1 MPHIQQL
8 DPHVADL
15 IAAGEVVERP
25 ASVVKELVENAIDA
39 GAETVTVEIQ
49 RGGMSLIRVTDNGC
63 GIAADEA
70 ETAFLRHATS
80 KIRTEHDLEAIGTL
94 GFRGEA
100 LAAIAAVSRVELLTR
115 TAEEDLGAA
124 LSLEG
129 GEVVSREEA
138 GCPVGTTMVVRD
150 LFFNTPARLKF
161 MKKDAA
167 EGAAVFAMVQRLAL
181 AHPEVSMKF
190 LRDGKQELL
199 TPGDG
204 QMKSAV
210 YSVLGRDLALGLIEV
225 KGSGEDMTVTGF
237 TSLPA
242 CCRPTRGYQHFFVN
256 GRYVKSRTMMAA
268 LEEAYQNQKM
278 VGKFPAC
285 VLYLT
290 CRLSS
295 VDVNVHPTKQ
305 EVKFGNERQV
315 FSAVYYA
322 VLSALEGDKSH
333 VQAQVGRPAGRL
345 APTAGHDTVTP
356 NQTTFRTMTAQEY
369 RKSAA
374 GTKSGLPLHDF
385 AAPKAAAPA
394 APVSRP
400 KPETRTA
407 ESRPIFQAPVRE
419 IPRTVPEKPAVSVE
433 KPAETVI
440 PAPEKT
446 PAPIP
451 EEKVIF
457 PEPVELPEEKPVSPV
472 QEVPA
477 PEVQPEPESVPVQ
490 PREEEI
496 PWRVAGEVL
505 NTYIIVEQGD
515 KVLLID
521 KHAAHERMN
530 FDRLKAQGY
539 QPMVQNLLTPA
550 VFTPP
555 AEEGAVL
562 LQNLP
567 LLAQFGFDAED
578 FGGGAIIVRAA
589 PGDVDAE
596 DVPATLEE
604 IAAKLL
610 TTGRANPDAARDELM
625 HTMAC
630 KAAIKGGQ
638 KNGPQELEKVAGA
651 VMRGEVKYCPHGR
664 PVAIE
669 MTRGQLEKQFKRA

>member
-63 GIAADEA
+63 GIAAGEA

-80 KIRTEHDLEAIGTL
+80 KIRTERDLEAIGTL

-100 LAAIAAVSRVELLTR
+100 LAAIAAVSRVDLLTR

-167 EGAAVFAMVQRLAL
+167 EGAAVFAMVQHLAL
-181 AHPEVSMKF
+181 AHPEISVKF

-204 QMKSAV
+204 QLKSAV

-225 KGSGEDMTVTGF
+225 KGSGEDMSVTGF

-242 CCRPTRGYQHFFVN
+242 CCRATRGYQHFFVN

-285 VLYLT
+285 VLHLT
-290 CRLSS
+290 CRLSG

-305 EVKFGNERQV
+305 EVKFGSERQV

-322 VLSALEGDKSH
+322 ALSALEGDKSH
-333 VQAQVGRPAGRL
+333 VQASVGSPAGRL
-345 APTAGHDTVTP
+345 APAAGHDTVTP
-356 NQTTFRTMTAQEY
+356 NQTAFRTMTAAEY
-369 RKSAA
+369 RRSGA
-374 GTKSGLPLHDF
+374 GEQGGLSLHDF
-385 AAPKAAAPA
+385 TAPKTPAPA
-394 APVSRP
+394 APISRP
-400 KPETRTA
+400 KPEA
-407 ESRPIFQAPVRE
+407 RPMERRSVFQAPVRE
-419 IPRTVPEKPAVSVE
+419 QPR
-433 KPAETVI
+433 
-440 PAPEKT
+440 PAPEQPIVRPEHV
-446 PAPIP
+446 PAPAA
-451 EEKVIF
+451 EKKVI
-457 PEPVELPEEKPVSPV
+457 PQEPVKLPEEKPVPPM
-472 QEVPA
+472 QEAPVPA
-477 PEVQPEPESVPVQ
+477 AEHGPVPQQPQ
-490 PREEEI
+490 EEEL

-515 KVLLID
+515 KILLID

-539 QPMVQNLLTPA
+539 KPMVQNLLTPA

-555 AEEGAVL
+555 AEEGAAL

-567 LLAQFGFDAED
+567 LLARFGFDAED
-578 FGGGAIIVRAA
+578 FGGGAVIVRAA
-589 PGDVDAE
+589 PSDVAPE
-596 DVPATLEE
+596 DIPATLEE
-604 IAAKLL
+604 IASKLL

-638 KNGPQELEKVAGA
+638 KNGPQELEKVAAA

-669 MTRGQLEKQFKRA
+669 LTRGQLEKQFKRA

>member
-1 MPHIQQL
+1 MPHIRPL

-39 GAETVTVEIQ
+39 GAETITVEIQ

-100 LAAIAAVSRVELLTR
+100 LAAIAAVSRVDLLTR

-285 VLYLT
+285 VLHLT

-345 APTAGHDTVTP
+345 APSAGHDTVTP

-369 RKSAA
+369 RQSAA
-374 GTKSGLPLHDF
+374 GARSGLSLHDF
-385 AAPKAAAPA
+385 TAPKAAAPA
-394 APVSRP
+394 APISRP
-400 KPETRTA
+400 KPGTRPT

-419 IPRTVPEKPAVSVE
+419 IPRPVSEKPAVSVE
-433 KPAETVI
+433 KPVETVI
-440 PAPEKT
+440 PAPKRT
-446 PAPIP
+446 PAPIL
-451 EEKVIF
+451 EEKII
-457 PEPVELPEEKPVSPV
+457 PREPVELPEEKPVPPV

-477 PEVQPEPESVPVQ
+477 PEVQPEPVPVQ
-490 PREEEI
+490 PQEEEI

-651 VMRGEVKYCPHGR
+651 VMRGEVRYCPHGR

>member
-63 GIAADEA
+63 GIAAGEA

-80 KIRTEHDLEAIGTL
+80 KIRTERDLEAIGTL

-100 LAAIAAVSRVELLTR
+100 LAAIAAVSRVDLLTR
-115 TAEEDLGAA
+115 TADEDLGTA

-129 GEVVSREEA
+129 GETVSREEA

-167 EGAAVFAMVQRLAL
+167 EGAAVFAMVQHLAL
-181 AHPEVSMKF
+181 AHPEVSVKF

-204 QMKSAV
+204 QLKSAV

-225 KGSGEDMTVTGF
+225 KGSGEDMSVTGF

-242 CCRPTRGYQHFFVN
+242 CCRATRGYQHFFVN

-285 VLYLT
+285 VLHLT
-290 CRLSS
+290 CRLSG

-305 EVKFGNERQV
+305 EVKFGSERQV

-345 APTAGHDTVTP
+345 VPAAGHDTVTP
-356 NQTTFRTMTAQEY
+356 NQTAFRTMTAAEY
-369 RKSAA
+369 RRSGA
-374 GTKSGLPLHDF
+374 GEQGGLSLHDF
-385 AAPKAAAPA
+385 TAPKTPAPA
-394 APVSRP
+394 APISRP
-400 KPETRTA
+400 KPEA
-407 ESRPIFQAPVRE
+407 RPTERRSVFQAPVRE
-419 IPRTVPEKPAVSVE
+419 QPR
-433 KPAETVI
+433 
-440 PAPEKT
+440 PAPEQPIVRPEHV
-446 PAPIP
+446 PAPAA
-451 EEKVIF
+451 EKKVI
-457 PEPVELPEEKPVSPV
+457 PQEPVKLPEEKPVPPM
-472 QEVPA
+472 QEVPVPA
-477 PEVQPEPESVPVQ
+477 AEHGPVPQQPQ
-490 PREEEI
+490 EEEL
-496 PWRVAGEVL
+496 PWRVAVEVL

-515 KVLLID
+515 KILLID

-539 QPMVQNLLTPA
+539 KPMVQNLLTPA

-555 AEEGAVL
+555 AEEGAAL

-567 LLAQFGFDAED
+567 LLARFGFDAED
-578 FGGGAIIVRAA
+578 FGGGAVIVRAA
-589 PGDVDAE
+589 PSDVDPE
-596 DVPATLEE
+596 DIPATLEE
-604 IAAKLL
+604 IASKLL
-610 TTGRANPDAARDELM
+610 ATGRANPDAARDELM

-638 KNGPQELEKVAGA
+638 KNGPQELEKVAAA

-669 MTRGQLEKQFKRA
+669 LTRGQLEKQFKRA

>member
-100 LAAIAAVSRVELLTR
+100 LAAIAAVSRVDLLTR

-285 VLYLT
+285 VLHLT
-290 CRLSS
+290 CRLSG

-345 APTAGHDTVTP
+345 APSAGHDTVTP

-369 RKSAA
+369 RQSTA
-374 GTKSGLPLHDF
+374 GTKSGLSLHDF

-400 KPETRTA
+400 KPEMRPT
-407 ESRPIFQAPVRE
+407 ESRPIVQTPVRE
-419 IPRTVPEKPAVSVE
+419 IPRPVPEQPVIRPEKPAEIVTPE
-433 KPAETVI
+433 
-440 PAPEKT
+440 PEKA

-451 EEKVIF
+451 EEKIIP
-457 PEPVELPEEKPVSPV
+457 PEPVELPEEKPVPQV

-477 PEVQPEPESVPVQ
+477 PEVQPEPVPVQ
-490 PREEEI
+490 PQEEEI

-530 FDRLKAQGY
+530 FDKLKAQGY

-567 LLAQFGFDAED
+567 LLSQFGFDAED

>member
-63 GIAADEA
+63 GIAAGEA

-80 KIRTEHDLEAIGTL
+80 KIRTERDLEAIGTL

-100 LAAIAAVSRVELLTR
+100 LAAIAAVSRVDLLTR
-115 TAEEDLGAA
+115 TADEDLGTA

-129 GEVVSREEA
+129 GETVSREEA

-167 EGAAVFAMVQRLAL
+167 EGAAVFAMVQHLAL
-181 AHPEVSMKF
+181 AHPEVSVKF

-204 QMKSAV
+204 QLKSAV

-225 KGSGEDMTVTGF
+225 KGSGEDMSVTGF

-242 CCRPTRGYQHFFVN
+242 CCRATRGYQHFFVN

-285 VLYLT
+285 VLHLT
-290 CRLSS
+290 CRLSG

-305 EVKFGNERQV
+305 EVKFGSERQV

-322 VLSALEGDKSH
+322 ALSALEGDKSH
-333 VQAQVGRPAGRL
+333 VQASVGSPAGRL
-345 APTAGHDTVTP
+345 APAAGHDTVTL
-356 NQTTFRTMTAQEY
+356 NQTAFRTMTAAEY
-369 RKSAA
+369 RRSGA
-374 GTKSGLPLHDF
+374 GERSGLSLHDF
-385 AAPKAAAPA
+385 TAPKTPAPA
-394 APVSRP
+394 APISRP
-400 KPETRTA
+400 KPEA
-407 ESRPIFQAPVRE
+407 RPTERRSVFQAPVRE
-419 IPRTVPEKPAVSVE
+419 QPR
-433 KPAETVI
+433 
-440 PAPEKT
+440 PAPEQPIVRPEHA
-446 PAPIP
+446 PAPAA
-451 EEKVIF
+451 EKKVISQ
-457 PEPVELPEEKPVSPV
+457 EPVKLPEEKPVPPV
-472 QEVPA
+472 QEAPVPA
-477 PEVQPEPESVPVQ
+477 AEHGPVPQQPQ
-490 PREEEI
+490 EEEL

-515 KVLLID
+515 KILLID

-539 QPMVQNLLTPA
+539 KPMVQNLLTPA

-555 AEEGAVL
+555 AEEGAAL

-567 LLAQFGFDAED
+567 LLARFGFDAED
-578 FGGGAIIVRAA
+578 FGGGAVIVRAA
-589 PGDVDAE
+589 PSDVDPE
-596 DVPATLEE
+596 DIPATLEE
-604 IAAKLL
+604 IASRLL

-638 KNGPQELEKVAGA
+638 KNGPQELEKVAAA

-669 MTRGQLEKQFKRA
+669 LTRGQLEKQFKRA

>member
-63 GIAADEA
+63 GIAAGEA

-80 KIRTEHDLEAIGTL
+80 KIRTERDLEAIGTL

-100 LAAIAAVSRVELLTR
+100 LAAIAAVSRVDLLTR
-115 TAEEDLGAA
+115 TAEEDLGTA

-129 GEVVSREEA
+129 GETVSREEA

-150 LFFNTPARLKF
+150 LFFNTPARPKS

-167 EGAAVFAMVQRLAL
+167 EGAAVFAMVQHLAL
-181 AHPEVSMKF
+181 AHPEVSVKF

-204 QMKSAV
+204 QLKSAV

-225 KGSGEDMTVTGF
+225 KGSGEDMSVTGF

-242 CCRPTRGYQHFFVN
+242 CCRATRGYQHFFVN

-285 VLYLT
+285 VLHLT
-290 CRLSS
+290 CRLSG

-305 EVKFGNERQV
+305 EVKFGSERQV
-315 FSAVYYA
+315 FSAVDYA
-322 VLSALEGDKSH
+322 ALSALEGDKSH
-333 VQAQVGRPAGRL
+333 VQASVGSPAGRL
-345 APTAGHDTVTP
+345 APAAGHDTVTP
-356 NQTTFRTMTAQEY
+356 NQTAFRTMTAAEY
-369 RKSAA
+369 RRSGA
-374 GTKSGLPLHDF
+374 GERSGLSLHDF
-385 AAPKAAAPA
+385 TAPKTAAPA
-394 APVSRP
+394 APISRP
-400 KPETRTA
+400 KPEARPA
-407 ESRPIFQAPVRE
+407 ERRSVFQAPVRE
-419 IPRTVPEKPAVSVE
+419 QPR
-433 KPAETVI
+433 
-440 PAPEKT
+440 PAPEQPIVRPEHV
-446 PAPIP
+446 PAPAA
-451 EEKVIF
+451 EKKVISQ
-457 PEPVELPEEKPVSPV
+457 EPVKLPEEKPVPPV
-472 QEVPA
+472 QEAPVPA
-477 PEVQPEPESVPVQ
+477 AEHGPVPQQPQ
-490 PREEEI
+490 EEEL

-515 KVLLID
+515 KILLID

-539 QPMVQNLLTPA
+539 KPMVQNLLTPA

-555 AEEGAVL
+555 AEEGAAL

-567 LLAQFGFDAED
+567 LLARFGFDAED
-578 FGGGAIIVRAA
+578 FGGGAVIVRAA
-589 PGDVDAE
+589 PSDVDPE
-596 DVPATLEE
+596 DIPATLEE
-604 IAAKLL
+604 IASKLL

-638 KNGPQELEKVAGA
+638 KNGPQELEKVAAA

-669 MTRGQLEKQFKRA
+669 LTRGQLEKQFKRA

>member
-100 LAAIAAVSRVELLTR
+100 LAAIAAVSRVDLLTR
-115 TAEEDLGAA
+115 TAAEDLGAA

-285 VLYLT
+285 VLHLT
-290 CRLSS
+290 CRLSG

-374 GTKSGLPLHDF
+374 GTQSGLSLHDF

-394 APVSRP
+394 APISRP
-400 KPETRTA
+400 KPETRPT
-407 ESRPIFQAPVRE
+407 ESRPIVQTPVRE
-419 IPRTVPEKPAVSVE
+419 IPRPMPEQPVVRPEKPV
-433 KPAETVI
+433 ETVI
-440 PAPEKT
+440 PAPEKA

-451 EEKVIF
+451 EEKVIP
-457 PEPVELPEEKPVSPV
+457 PEPVELPEEKPVPPV

-477 PEVQPEPESVPVQ
+477 PEAQPEPVPQQ
-490 PREEEI
+490 PQEEEI

-530 FDRLKAQGY
+530 FDKLKAQGY